1 MCFNRERRK
10 KWKDSE
16 KEKRRGTNKKPL
28 VFGRGHLLHSRDCEN
43 GRRECVCVC
52 VYACESLCVSVMSRV
67 CVWCKRVC
75 QFMCFAVAYREG
87 GRPMLLSPPE
97 YSGTKDEHLKCL
109 LLISIHVKM
118 PPHSTHAM

>member
-1 MCFNRERRK
+1 M
-10 KWKDSE
+10 
-16 KEKRRGTNKKPL
+16 
-28 VFGRGHLLHSRDCEN
+28 
-43 GRRECVCVC
+43 C

-87 GRPMLLSPPE
+87 GRPMLLNPPE